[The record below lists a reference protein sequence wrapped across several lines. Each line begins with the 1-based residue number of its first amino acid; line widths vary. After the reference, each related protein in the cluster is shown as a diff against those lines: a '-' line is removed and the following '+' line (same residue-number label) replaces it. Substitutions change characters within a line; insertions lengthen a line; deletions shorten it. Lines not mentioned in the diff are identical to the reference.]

1 MKYEPGLIQINK
13 HDEHLMTLMAMRMNL
28 GLGDFGRGLGATTE
42 TNENR
47 TRFVLIRTRKMRK

>member
-42 TNENR
+42 TKGSHKN
-47 TRFVLIRTRKMRK
+47 